1 MRPLIISLLFGTA
14 YAVASLS
21 HSTDLPKKDS
31 NGAYISREAKFTF
44 EVLLQQKDVVW
55 GFDFLTDKQIIFT
68 ERGGA
73 LRVLDIDS
81 KKVTDISGV
90 PKVWVKGQGGL
101 LDVRIS
107 PKKRNIIFLTY
118 SEPVGEKATTAFATA
133 KLDKNKLTN
142 FKKIISAH
150 EASEEEIHFGSRI
163 EFDGKGHV
171 FVTMGERNARTHVQD
186 MSYHRGKVLR
196 FNEDGTVPKDNPLVG
211 KKDAKPEIWSW
222 GHRSNQGLTRHPETG
237 DIYLVE
243 MGPRG
248 GDEVNLIKKGANYG
262 WPDVTY
268 GREYYGPRIGVT
280 EKEGVEKPL
289 VYWVPSISPSG
300 ANFYTGTKFIN
311 WKNNLF
317 IGTLSGQHLRRIV
330 LDKGKVIAQEE
341 LLNDLSFRIRNVRTG
356 PDGALYIS
364 TDDGKIARLVVAY

>member
-1 MRPLIISLLFGTA
+1 MLKLVISAIFALSTA
-14 YAVASLS
+14 HAA
-21 HSTDLPKKDS
+21 DLPKKDS
-31 NGAYISREAKFTF
+31 NGAYISREAKFKF
-44 EVLLQQKDVVW
+44 EILVQQQDVVW
-55 GFDFLTDKQIIFT
+55 GFDFLNDKQIIFT

-73 LRVLDIDS
+73 LRILDLES
-81 KKVTDISGV
+81 KKVTDVAGA

-101 LDVRIS
+101 LDVRVH

-118 SEPVGEKATTAFATA
+118 SEPIGEKATTAFATA
-133 KLDKNKLTN
+133 TLEKNKLIN

-150 EASEEEIHFGSRI
+150 EPSDEDIHFGSRI
-163 EFDGKGHV
+163 EFDGKGHI
-171 FVTMGERNARTHVQD
+171 FVTMGERNARDHVQN
-186 MSYHRGKVLR
+186 MSYHTGKLLR
-196 FNEDGTVPKDNPLVG
+196 FNEDLTVPKDNPLVG

-237 DIYLVE
+237 EIYLVE

-280 EKEGVEKPL
+280 AKEGTEQPV

-300 ANFYTGTKFIN
+300 ANFYSGTKFVN

-317 IGTLSGQHLRRIV
+317 IGTLSGQHLHRV
-330 LDKGKVIAQEE
+330 VFDKGKVVAQEE
-341 LLNDLSFRIRNVRTG
+341 LLTDLSLRIRNVRTG

-364 TDDGKIARLVVAY
+364 TDDGKIARLVAAY